1 MDFFKTGV
9 FSWGKGL
16 ILLKISQFLKG
27 QSLGKLTAYF
37 FCFNFGYRCLCTQS
51 TVTRLSLHTTSFM
64 GIFQILL
71 YKGNFSISIGST
83 LFGYHNRC
91 SSGALV
97 SEKESHSRSPI
108 RFRSILSF
116 QVCCDIYSYT
126 IYIVIF
132 ELPLSTTISKNLQ
145 INFFNFL
152 LHNFHSLIKC
162 CPVLTQTV
170 PP

>member
-9 FSWGKGL
+9 CSWGKGL

>member
-1 MDFFKTGV
+1 M
-9 FSWGKGL
+9 
-16 ILLKISQFLKG
+16 
-27 QSLGKLTAYF
+27 GKLTAYF

-83 LFGYHNRC
+83 LFGYHNRY

-162 CPVLTQTV
+162 CPVLT
-170 PP
+170 